1 MIEFSVAYISQLL
14 NGEVEG
20 DGAIKI
26 RQLGKIESA
35 GDGEISFLSNPKYEP
50 SIYSTG
56 ASAVIV
62 SKSFKPKKPVSA
74 TLIRVEDPYLAFTA
88 LLEEYHKL
96 LSFQKQGV
104 EAPSYLGDDSQ
115 LGEGLYRGAFSY
127 IGNHCKIGEQVKIY
141 PQAYIGDNVQIGD
154 HTVIQSGVKIYPGT
168 IIGSHCVIHAGAVI
182 GSDGFGFAPQP
193 DGTYKTIPQVGNVV
207 IGHHVDIGAN
217 TTIDCATMEST
228 VIKDGVKLDNLI
240 QIAHNVEIGENTVIA
255 AQTGVSGSTK
265 VGKNC
270 VLAGQVGVVGHLK
283 IGDGSKV
290 GAQAGIGKSLKP
302 GSIELGSPSFDR
314 SKYLRAY
321 AAYKNLPDLVRRI
334 QQLEKKVL
342 TLSGSES
349 EEN

>member
-1 MIEFSVAYISQLL
+1 MIEFSVEYIAKLL
-14 NGEVEG
+14 DGEVEG
-20 DGAIKI
+20 DGSVKI
-26 RQLGKIESA
+26 RHLGKIESA
-35 GDGEISFLSNPKYEP
+35 RADEISFLSNPKYEP
-50 SIYSTG
+50 SVYTTQAG
-56 ASAVIV
+56 AVIV
-62 SKSFKPKKPVSA
+62 RKEFVPKKPVSTA
-74 TLIRVEDPYLAFTA
+74 LVRVEDPYLAFTA

-96 LSFQKQGV
+96 VSFQKQGV
-104 EAPSYLGDDSQ
+104 EEPSYLGTNCQ
-115 LGEGLYRGAFSY
+115 VGEGVYRGAFSY
-127 IGNHCKIGEQVKIY
+127 LGDDCKIGKQVKIY
-141 PQAYIGDNVQIGD
+141 PQAYIGDKVQIGD
-154 HTVIQSGVKIYPGT
+154 HTVIQSGAKIYPGT

-228 VIKDGVKLDNLI
+228 IIRDGVKLDNLI

-270 VLAGQVGVVGHLK
+270 VLAGQVGIVGHLQ

-290 GAQAGIGKSLKP
+290 GAQAGVGKSMKP

-314 SKYLRAY
+314 SKYLRVY
-321 AAYKNLPDLVRRI
+321 AAFKNLPDLVERI
-334 QQLEKKVL
+334 RQLEKKIL
-342 TLSGSES
+342 TLPGS